1 MNYLSP
7 FEYNGIVTGMR
18 FVGRENEVSRVQK
31 LISAHKNVLLYGPPK
46 IGKRSIVHNALKG
59 MDLEGEGIVVCKLDL
74 FNIRHVDK
82 LMFRLAK
89 GVSAALLEPQEQQK
103 AYSTFLKNIPM
114 ETSPKQSLTDKQIK
128 LLLKFPQSLAHSRKK
143 HLVLYFQQFQDILL
157 FDKPIKIL
165 GMLESAF
172 ADAKDVSLI
181 IIGDKR
187 NAMYSIF
194 EEMHFF
200 RNVVTEVPIKFINRK
215 VFAEFI
221 VKCFAQGGKEASLK
235 DALTIYDI
243 LEGDPWYAQHLAEI
257 CYLLTDTVL
266 DQEIIQR
273 GVKHL
278 LSMYDYELHNTI
290 YGLSNHQLQLL
301 RAILDGER
309 RFSKT
314 EVLEKY
320 GLNSSA
326 NVNRLK
332 EALTKKEIVTFVSKN
347 TIDFNDS
354 LLKLWFRNY
363 FFNDQY

>member
-18 FVGRENEVSRVQK
+18 FVGREKEVAKLQK
-31 LISAHKNVLLYGPPK
+31 LISAHKNALLYGPPK

-59 MDLEGEGIVVCKLDL
+59 MDLEAEGIVVCKLDL
-74 FNIRHVDK
+74 FNIRHLDK
-82 LMFRLAK
+82 LLRKIAK
-89 GVSAALLEPQEQQK
+89 EVSKVLLSPEEEQK
-103 AYSTFLKNIPM
+103 TFSTCLKGIPM
-114 ETSPKQSLTDKQIK
+114 EASTKESLTEKQVK
-128 LLLKFPQSLAHSRKK
+128 SLLRFPQSLAKVKKK
-143 HLVLYFQQFQDILL
+143 HLILYFQQFQDILL
-157 FDKPIKIL
+157 FDKPMKIL

-172 ADAKDVSLI
+172 AEAKDVSLI
-181 IIGDKR
+181 ITGDKR

-200 RNVVTEVPIKFINRK
+200 RNIVTEIPIKHINRK

-221 VKCFAQGGKEASLK
+221 IKCFNQGGKEASMK
-235 DALTIYDI
+235 EALMIYDT

-257 CYLLTDTVL
+257 CYLLTEKTLTSDIV
-266 DQEIIQR
+266 QR
-273 GVKHL
+273 SVTHL
-278 LSMYDYELHNTI
+278 MNMYDYELHNTI
-290 YGLSNHQLQLL
+290 YGLSTHQLQLI

-332 EALTKKEIVTFVSKN
+332 EALTKKEVVTFVSKN

-354 LLKLWFRNY
+354 LLKLWFKNY
-363 FFNDQY
+363 FFIDQY

>member
-18 FVGRENEVSRVQK
+18 FVGREKEVAKLQK
-31 LISAHKNVLLYGPPK
+31 LISAHKNALLYGPPK

-59 MDLEGEGIVVCKLDL
+59 MDLEAEGIAVCMLDL
-74 FNIRHVDK
+74 FNIRHLDK
-82 LMFRLAK
+82 LLRKIAREVAK
-89 GVSAALLEPQEQQK
+89 VLLQSGEEQKTFSTCHKGIVIEP
-103 AYSTFLKNIPM
+103 S
-114 ETSPKQSLTDKQIK
+114 SKQPLTDKQVK
-128 LLLKFPQSLAHSRKK
+128 ALLRFPQSLAHVKKK

-157 FDKPIKIL
+157 FDKPMKVL

-172 ADAKDVSLI
+172 AESKDVSLI
-181 IIGDKR
+181 ITGDKR
-187 NAMYSIF
+187 NAMFSIF

-200 RNVVTEVPIKFINRK
+200 RNIVTEIPVKPINRK

-221 VKCFAQGGKEASLK
+221 IKCFDQGGKQASMK
-235 DALTIYDI
+235 DALLIYDT

-257 CYLLTDTVL
+257 CYLLTDKVL
-266 DQEIIQR
+266 DQDVIQR
-273 GVKHL
+273 SVKHL
-278 LSMYDYELHNTI
+278 LNMYDYELHNTI
-290 YGLSNHQLQLL
+290 YGLSTHQLQLI

-332 EALTKKEIVTFVSKN
+332 EALTKKEVVTFVSKN
-347 TIDFNDS
+347 TIEFNDS

-363 FFNDQY
+363 FFNDQ

>member
-18 FVGRENEVSRVQK
+18 FVGREKEVAKLQK
-31 LISAHKNVLLYGPPK
+31 LISSHKNALLYGPPK

-59 MDLEGEGIVVCKLDL
+59 MDLEAEGIVVCKLDL
-74 FNIRHVDK
+74 FNIRHLDK
-82 LMFRLAK
+82 LLRKIARE
-89 GVSAALLEPQEQQK
+89 VSKVLLTPEEE
-103 AYSTFLKNIPM
+103 ARVYLTCLKNIPM
-114 ETSPKQSLTDKQIK
+114 NPTTKDSLTEKQVK
-128 LLLKFPQSLAHSRKK
+128 ALLRYPQSIARQKKK
-143 HLVLYFQQFQDILL
+143 HLILYFQQFQDILL
-157 FDKPIKIL
+157 FDKPMKVL
-165 GMLESAF
+165 GMLENAF
-172 ADAKDVSLI
+172 AESKDVSLI
-181 IIGDKR
+181 ITGDKR

-200 RNVVTEVPIKFINRK
+200 RNIVTEIPIKFINRK

-221 VKCFAQGGKEASLK
+221 IKCFNQGGKEASMK
-235 DALTIYDI
+235 DALLIYDT

-257 CYLLTDTVL
+257 CYLLTEKTLTADIVH
-266 DQEIIQR
+266 R
-273 GVKHL
+273 GVNHL
-278 LSMYDYELHNTI
+278 MNMYDYELHNTI
-290 YGLSNHQLQLL
+290 DGLSNHQLQLL

-332 EALTKKEIVTFVSKN
+332 EALTTKEVVTFVSKN

-354 LLKLWFRNY
+354 LLKLWFKNY
-363 FFNDQY
+363 FFIDQY

>member
-18 FVGRENEVSRVQK
+18 FVGREKEVAKLQK
-31 LISAHKNVLLYGPPK
+31 LISAHKNALLYGPPK

-59 MDLEGEGIVVCKLDL
+59 MDLEAEGIVVCQLDL
-74 FNIRHVDK
+74 FNIRHLDK
-82 LMFRLAK
+82 LLRKLARE
-89 GVSAALLEPQEQQK
+89 VSKVLLEPQEEQK
-103 AYSTFLKNIPM
+103 TFSTCLKGINIEP
-114 ETSPKQSLTDKQIK
+114 SSKQPLTDKQVK
-128 LLLKFPQSLAHSRKK
+128 ALLKYPQSLAHVKKK

-157 FDKPIKIL
+157 FDKPMKVL

-172 ADAKDVSLI
+172 AEAKDVSLI
-181 IIGDKR
+181 ITGDKR

-194 EEMHFF
+194 EQMHFF
-200 RNVVTEVPIKFINRK
+200 RNIVTEIPVKPINRK

-221 VKCFAQGGKEASLK
+221 IKCFSQGGKEVSMK
-235 DALTIYDI
+235 DALLVFDT

-257 CYLLTDTVL
+257 CYLLTEKTL
-266 DQEIIQR
+266 DQDIIHRSIQ
-273 GVKHL
+273 HL
-278 LSMYDYELHNTI
+278 LKMYDYELHNTI
-290 YGLSNHQLQLL
+290 YGLSTHQLQLI

-326 NVNRLK
+326 NVNRL
-332 EALTKKEIVTFVSKN
+332 
-347 TIDFNDS
+347 
-354 LLKLWFRNY
+354 
-363 FFNDQY
+363 

>member
-18 FVGRENEVSRVQK
+18 FVGREKEVSRVQK
-31 LISAHKNVLLYGPPK
+31 LISAHKHILLYGPPK

-59 MDLEGEGIVVCKLDL
+59 MDLEKEGIVVCKMDL

-82 LMFRLAK
+82 FLRKLA
-89 GVSAALLEPQEQQK
+89 LEVTRSLVPEEEEGK
-103 AYSTFLKNIPM
+103 VYASCLKNITLEPSSKM
-114 ETSPKQSLTDKQIK
+114 SLTERQVKA
-128 LLLKFPQSLAHSRKK
+128 LLKFPQSLARARKK

-157 FDKPIKIL
+157 FDKPMRML

-172 ADAKDVSLI
+172 TDAKDVSLI

-200 RNVVTEVPIKFINRK
+200 RNIVTEVPVKYINRK

-221 VKCFAQGGKEASLK
+221 VKCFAQGGKEAPMK
-235 DALTIYDI
+235 EALSIYDT
-243 LEGDPWYAQHLAEI
+243 LEGDPWYSQHLAEI
-257 CYLLTDTVL
+257 CYLLTEKTLTQD
-266 DQEIIQR
+266 IIQR
-273 GVKHL
+273 SIKHL

-290 YGLSNHQLQLL
+290 YGLSTHQLQLI

-332 EALTKKEIVTFVSKN
+332 EALTKKEVVTFVSKN
-347 TIDFNDS
+347 TIEFNDS
-354 LLKLWFRNY
+354 LLKLWFKNY